1 MKTEIL
7 LSILSI
13 SLIGCP
19 YNKYKLLDIETVF
32 PQELTIQSEER
43 VTKAHIRG
51 LFMVNDMVACAS
63 GTDGTY
69 MNCTDGYTWKADS
82 IPGFTHL
89 DFRDVHAFDEKKALL
104 MAAGEEGRILKTED
118 GGLTWK
124 EVYTNLE
131 EGIFLDGMDF
141 EGDLGYCIGDPMKGE
156 TFVLQSLD
164 RGSTWSRF
172 HLKNASR
179 AIPNEGSYAASG
191 TTVVVK
197 DNSLK
202 LVWSGDSLSRMVSLD
217 GGRAPE
223 IRPIPLRIGEGCGV
237 FSIAF
242 KSKDD
247 GVAVGGC
254 YLDSLSSKG
263 NCVMTQDGGATWGI
277 EYSTKGPNG
286 YRSCVA
292 YAPKT
297 GFYLTCG
304 RTGIDVSYDQGMSW
318 QALSKE
324 GYYTC
329 SLADSTGWLMGRNGK
344 MAKVSW

>member
-7 LSILSI
+7 LFFLSI
-13 SLIGCP
+13 SLISCP
-19 YNKYKLLDIETVF
+19 HSEYKLLEIETVL
-32 PQELTIQSEER
+32 PQELTIQSEQR
-43 VTKAHIRG
+43 VTNAHIRG
-51 LFMVNDMVACAS
+51 LFMVNDALAWAS
-63 GTDGTY
+63 GTQGTY
-69 MNCTDGYTWKADS
+69 MKCTDGLTWKADS
-82 IPGFTHL
+82 IPGYTHL
-89 DFRDVHAFDEKKALL
+89 DFRDVHAFDEKTALL
-104 MAAGEEGRILKTED
+104 MAAGEEGRILRTED
-118 GGLTWK
+118 GGTTWR

-141 EGDLGYCIGDPMKGE
+141 EGDLGYCIGDPMNGE

-164 RGSTWSRF
+164 RGSSWKRF

-202 LVWSGDSLSRMVSLD
+202 LVWSGDSLSRLVQLD
-217 GGRAPE
+217 GGRDPE
-223 IRPIPLRIGEGCGV
+223 IHPIPLRIGEGCGV
-237 FSIAF
+237 FSMAF
-242 KSKDD
+242 RSKDD

-254 YLDSLSSKG
+254 YLDSLSRKG
-263 NCVMTQDGGATWGI
+263 NCVRTRDGGVTWVKGHVN
-277 EYSTKGPNG
+277 SGPNG

-304 RTGIDVSYDQGMSW
+304 RTGIDVSYNQGMSW
-318 QALSKE
+318 QVLSKE

-344 MAKVSW
+344 MAKIKW